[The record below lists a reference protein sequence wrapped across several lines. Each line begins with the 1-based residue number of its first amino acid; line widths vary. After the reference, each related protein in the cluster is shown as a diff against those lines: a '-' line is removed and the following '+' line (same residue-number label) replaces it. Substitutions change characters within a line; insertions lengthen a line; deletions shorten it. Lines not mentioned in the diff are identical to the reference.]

1 MSLEAPDY
9 PDAPIAELARLF
21 REHPAWREAA
31 RRIRGGATSTVWFR
45 QRPGEPWHLA
55 RRGAHTLLLRGA
67 ASDPDFVF
75 RFTPDAIHAL
85 SAAGH
90 TVADFAIRLF
100 ELMIEPDDARRVEF
114 RVVASFPRLLWRGYP
129 ALLLAAGP
137 RLAAFA
143 ARHGVA
149 DPRALRRLVSALRA
163 RPAFAWE
170 RVAPG
175 APEPA
180 HP

>member
-67 ASDPDFVF
+67 ARGGPDEKSV
-75 RFTPDAIHAL
+75 DHAE
-85 SAAGH
+85 SG
-90 TVADFAIRLF
+90 
-100 ELMIEPDDARRVEF
+100 
-114 RVVASFPRLLWRGYP
+114 SSG
-129 ALLLAAGP
+129 
-137 RLAAFA
+137 
-143 ARHGVA
+143 
-149 DPRALRRLVSALRA
+149 
-163 RPAFAWE
+163 
-170 RVAPG
+170 
-175 APEPA
+175 
-180 HP
+180 